1 MENIRKSKTN
11 NLSEGSIEQVCFSI
25 FLNCANEVEDRILM
39 GRLFQRRGAAT
50 EKARLPQELVEGV
63 QKEAIWCWSGADGM
77 GYTGGIYGLMRHDI

>member
-1 MENIRKSKTN
+1 MENIRKSKQTISAKAPSN
-11 NLSEGSIEQVCFSI
+11 KCVFSI
-25 FLNCANEVEDRILM
+25 YLNCANEVEDRILI

-77 GYTGGIYGLMRHDI
+77 GYMV